1 MSYEIVI
8 SRRAQKSLARLRPTD
23 REKVRDAI
31 FALSEDPRP
40 HGVRTLKGKPGDY
53 QRLRVGDYRVIYQ
66 VQQEMLTVL
75 VIRVGHRREVYRNL

>member
-1 MSYEIVI
+1 LSYEIVI
-8 SRRAQKSLARLRPTD
+8 PRRAQKSLARLRPTD

-40 HGVRTLKGKPGDY
+40 HGVRTLKGKRGDY
-53 QRLRVGDYRVIYQ
+53 LRLRVGDYRVIYQ
-66 VQQEMLTVL
+66 VQQEILTVL